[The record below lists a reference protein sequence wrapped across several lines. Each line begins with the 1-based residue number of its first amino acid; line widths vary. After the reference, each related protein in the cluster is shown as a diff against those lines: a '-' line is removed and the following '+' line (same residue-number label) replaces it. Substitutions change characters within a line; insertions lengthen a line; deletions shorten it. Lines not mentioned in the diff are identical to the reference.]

1 MKLNRAL
8 NLLIILALVS
18 AFLASPAIAQ
28 QPDTLDKNQLKSLTD
43 GAPAA
48 TDEASLAQTESHAST
63 GLAVPLVPVE
73 GTTGPLPG
81 WHESDSAPR
90 YLQAAPQTNHILNP
104 WGEGTPIPTGA
115 QYQGAAVTIDNE
127 NFYLIGGT
135 TTTYLDQNLH
145 YNTTNGVWTTRANML
160 LPRANIF
167 AYYNSGDGM
176 IYVPGG
182 FDGFY
187 RNENHRYNPTTNTW
201 EVLAP
206 LPIAKSG
213 ANGGIV
219 AGKLY
224 LFGGNG
230 GAESNETQVY
240 HIASNSWSLGA
251 PMPVTAHRFG
261 GNVTYQGMIY
271 VMGSF
276 DAAHFLRYDPA
287 SNTWQ
292 QGPDMTVPRNSP
304 NCLVTQDGII
314 TCWGGGDGWTPRNNG
329 EFYDLA
335 NWPDGS
341 WTAINDDPIP
351 YNTVRAGHTCA
362 SDRLWVEGGQT
373 PQHDHNQ
380 WWDGGVSCYLGDD
393 YIPGEWVNIGLG
405 SGCPD
410 FNRSD
415 AEYFPDTGLAYIL
428 GGRSGAETHG
438 DIYTFDPNTESCQ
451 DTGVDLPTPV
461 SNYTIATLEFPDG
474 YRLCTFGGRDPVG
487 NPVNTVQCY
496 SPAMNNVVT
505 KADLPA
511 AFNGYTPG
519 GVEVVNNRA
528 YIFGG
533 FGPTVSPPMTDVTY
547 EYNPLTDTYTAMGN
561 LSLARGYML
570 TAVVNGK
577 IYAFGGNTYDGANLI
592 AETKAERFNPISG
605 NWSDADVLDLPVASG
620 EGRAFGFDSGTG
632 HNLSGKIV
640 LAGGGQWPG
649 QTAEA
654 LLYDPASRTYNY
666 SFPDL
671 NVSRRNHAAFFQ
683 SRDTLRMWVLGGYSG
698 SDNPPYAP
706 MEFYQI
712 PFTPEINID
721 PLELWAEVVVDTTEV
736 ETLDICNVGTA
747 PLEWKILEME
757 ASPLSVT
764 RSVSLPAGPDAAP
777 GHSTVAAGPF
787 QAHPAS
793 TYSLEGLVGV
803 LSRPNVLL
811 VNADEDNDLGS
822 IIQVLLQAYG
832 TLGSV
837 DLFDARYATPS
848 LDQLQ
853 DYNVVLTWS
862 NYVYADAIGIGD
874 VLADYVD
881 VGGKVINLMFSMGTH
896 GWKMQGRFMTEAY
909 TAMNGANIFYAE
921 SCLGS
926 HDPDHPIMSGVT
938 DVCDSF
944 RLGGSYLTTNSTAIA
959 EWQDGELFVATKDDQ
974 TVVSIA
980 GYVGYHNYQWTGQ
993 MPDVLHNAI
1002 LWLADMEPVDFPWLS
1017 ENPVSGIVPVGEC
1030 QQVEV
1035 TFDASS
1041 LEPGNYYANLLL
1053 LSNDP
1058 LMREFLLPVELI
1070 VIEPEPE
1077 EFNLFLPVALKN

>member
-18 AFLASPAIAQ
+18 AFLASPAVAQ
-28 QPDTLDKNQLKSLTD
+28 QPDTLDKNQLISLTD
-43 GAPAA
+43 GAPAIS
-48 TDEASLAQTESHAST
+48 DDASLAQTEGHAST

-90 YLQAAPQTNHILNP
+90 YLQAAPQTNHILNT

-230 GAESNETQVY
+230 GTSYNETQVY

-380 WWDGGVSCYLGDD
+380 WWDGGVTCYLGDD
-393 YIPGEWVNIGLG
+393 HVPGEWVNIGLG

-410 FNRSD
+410 LYRYD

-428 GGRSGAETHG
+428 GGRSSAETHG

-487 NPVNTVQCY
+487 NLINTVQCY
-496 SPAMNNVVT
+496 SPALNNVVT

-547 EYNPLTDTYTAMGN
+547 EYNPMTDTYTAKGN
-561 LSLARGYML
+561 LSLARSYML

-577 IYAFGGNTYDGANLI
+577 IYAFGGNTYDGVNLI
-592 AETKAERFNPISG
+592 AETIAEIFDPISG
-605 NWSDADVLDLPVASG
+605 NWNYVPDLPVASG

-632 HNLSGKIV
+632 HSLSGKIV

-683 SRDTLRMWVLGGYSG
+683 SRDALRMWVLGGYSG
-698 SDNPPYAP
+698 SDIPPYAP

-712 PFTPEINID
+712 PFTPEMTID
-721 PLELWAEVVVDTTEV
+721 PSELQAEVPAGTDATK
-736 ETLDICNVGTA
+736 TLNICNQGDA
-747 PLEWKILEME
+747 PLEWDIIEGPDPIMMSVLIIQDQYPWDSFAIQHILTTKGIGYDQLD
-757 ASPLSVT
+757 SSHIPTIDLSVYDLVIIPSNQPSAFYT
-764 RSVSLPAGPDAAP
+764 TWNDNLAKFESY
-777 GHSTVAAGPF
+777 VAAGG
-787 QAHPAS
+787 ALWLS
-793 TYSLEGLVGV
+793 TTAYSSTVPE
-803 LSRPNVLL
+803 PLL
-811 VNADEDNDLGS
+811 
-822 IIQVLLQAYG
+822 
-832 TLGSV
+832 
-837 DLFDARYATPS
+837 P
-848 LDQLQ
+848 
-853 DYNVVLTWS
+853 
-862 NYVYADAIGIGD
+862 
-874 VLADYVD
+874 
-881 VGGKVINLMFSMGTH
+881 GGVINSTDLDEYNDIVEPTHPWAAGVPDPMFG
-896 GWKMQGRFMTEAY
+896 
-909 TAMNGANIFYAE
+909 NYA
-921 SCLGS
+921 S
-926 HDPDHPIMSGVT
+926 HD
-938 DVCDSF
+938 SF
-944 RLGGSYLTTNSTAIA
+944 TNLYPGSLVVAQAQTSHNPTLVDYQLG
-959 EWQDGELFVATKDDQ
+959 DGRIL
-974 TVVSIA
+974 I
-980 GYVGYHNYQWTGQ
+980 TGQ
-993 MPDVLHNAI
+993 TLEIAWAYAWDGAPI
-1002 LWLADMEPVDFPWLS
+1002 LQNSLLDMYYWAVASDIPWLS
-1017 ENPVSGIVPVGEC
+1017 EDPVSGIVPVGEC

-1035 TFDASS
+1035 TFNASS
-1041 LEPGNYYANLLL
+1041 LEPDNYYANLLL

-1058 LMREFLLPVELI
+1058 MNPELVLPVELI